1 MALLDSLEDFEHR
14 DWDTDPDG
22 QVRMAV
28 VGLGNYGRNVS
39 VPAIE
44 AGDYCTFTVGV
55 SGTPETRRAVADEYD
70 VRTVDYE
77 AYTEGAATDAYD
89 AVYVATP
96 NRLHLPHVEAAASHG
111 KAVVCEKPLEV
122 TVDRARRLV
131 EACEAAGV
139 TLMTAY
145 RMQTDPVVRRLREA
159 VGAGELG
166 TVTRAFGDF
175 SYDVLGG
182 SRGPDQWRLDSRL
195 AGGGALMDVG
205 VYPLNTTRYLLDA
218 EPVAVQG
225 ETRQSGPVDEVDEH
239 VDFSVR
245 FPGAVGNF
253 AATLTGRS
261 KASLALYGTA
271 GTVRLCEA
279 FQPRRERT
287 LVVETDAGR
296 AVFEDVGRDETREE
310 FDYFA
315 HCLLTGQQPEPDGRD
330 GLADVETMMAVYEA
344 DRAGERVS
352 LRP

>member
-1 MALLDSLEDFEHR
+1 MGVRDSLDGFKQR
-14 DWDTDPDG
+14 DWDTNPDG
-22 QVRMAV
+22 EVRMAV

-44 AGDYCTFTVGV
+44 ASEYCAFTVGV
-55 SGTPETRRAVADEYD
+55 SGTPETRRAVAKEHG
-70 VRTVDYE
+70 VRTLDYE
-77 AYTEGAATDAYD
+77 AYTAGAATDAYD

-96 NRLHLPHVEAAASHG
+96 NRLHLPHVEAAAGHG
-111 KAVVCEKPLEV
+111 KAVICEKPLEA
-122 TVDRARRLV
+122 TVDRAERVV
-131 EACEAAGV
+131 EACEEAGV

-159 VGAGELG
+159 IAAGDLG
-166 TVTRAFGDF
+166 TVTRAFGEF
-175 SYDVLGG
+175 SYDVFGG
-182 SRGPDQWRLDSRL
+182 SRGPDQWRLDGHL

-218 EPVAVQG
+218 DPVAVWG
-225 ETRQSGPVDEVDEH
+225 ETRRSGPVDEVDEH

-261 KASLALYGTA
+261 NAFLLLRGTA
-271 GTVRLCEA
+271 GVVRLREA

-287 LVVETDAGR
+287 LVIETDAGR
-296 AVFEDVGRDETREE
+296 AVFEEVGRDETREE

-315 HCLLTGQQPEPDGRD
+315 HCLLTGDQPEPDGQD
-330 GLADVETMMAVYEA
+330 GLTDIETMMAVYEA
-344 DRAGERVS
+344 ARVGERVS
-352 LRP
+352 PPV

>member
-1 MALLDSLEDFEHR
+1 MALLDSLDGFEHR
-14 DWDTDPDG
+14 DWDTHPDG

-28 VGLGNYGRNVS
+28 VGLGNYGRTVS

-44 AGDYCTFTVGV
+44 RSDYCAFTVGV
-55 SGTPETRRAVADEYD
+55 SGTPETRRAVADEYG

-77 AYTEGAATDAYD
+77 AYAEGVATDAYD

-96 NRLHLPHVEAAASHG
+96 NRLHLPHVETAASHG
-111 KAVVCEKPLEV
+111 KAVICEKPLEV
-122 TVDRARRLV
+122 SADRARRLV
-131 EACEAAGV
+131 ETCEDATV

-159 VGAGELG
+159 VAAGDLG
-166 TVTRAFGDF
+166 TVTRAFGTF

-182 SRGPDQWRLDSRL
+182 SRGPDQWRLDADL

-205 VYPLNTTRYLLDA
+205 VYPLNTTRYLLDVD
-218 EPVAVQG
+218 PVAVQG

-239 VDFSVR
+239 VDFQVQ
-245 FPGAVGNF
+245 FPDTVGNF

-261 KASLALYGTA
+261 KAVLALHGTA
-271 GTVRLCEA
+271 GTVRLREA

-296 AVFEDVGRDETREE
+296 AVFEAVGLDETREE

-315 HCLLTGQQPEPDGRD
+315 HCLLTGESPEPDGRD
-330 GLADVETMMAVYEA
+330 GLADVETMLAVYEA
-344 DRAGERVS
+344 AQSGRRV
-352 LRP
+352 PV